1 MTLFLEVTT
10 AVKISRAK
18 PQSLAARWR
27 VQVFPY
33 VFGIASFY
41 VASVK
46 SDVFF
51 FRPQHDEQLITLV
64 HAPKKKMLRMDQ
76 ILEIDV
82 FGQNVFMIIS

>member
-10 AVKISRAK
+10 GVKISRAK
-18 PQSLAARWR
+18 LQSLSARWR

-46 SDVFF
+46 SDVFSL
-51 FRPQHDEQLITLV
+51 RAQHDEQIDNT
-64 HAPKKKMLRMDQ
+64 ASSRFQKKK
-76 ILEIDV
+76 
-82 FGQNVFMIIS
+82 